1 MYSDLGSVE
10 KLLELFGYGKG
21 GAHHIFL
28 LPVVDFLS
36 QGDLFSVSK
45 LMKVLRR
52 RTNLII
58 EDGTT

>member
-1 MYSDLGSVE
+1 V
-10 KLLELFGYGKG
+10 ELFKCRKED
-21 GAHHIFL
+21 AHHIFL
-28 LPVVDFLS
+28 PPVVDFLS